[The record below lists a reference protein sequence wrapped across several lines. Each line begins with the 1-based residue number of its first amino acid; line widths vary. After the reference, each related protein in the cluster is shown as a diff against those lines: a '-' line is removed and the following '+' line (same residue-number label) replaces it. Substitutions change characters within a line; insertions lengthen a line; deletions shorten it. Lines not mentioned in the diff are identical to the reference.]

1 MQVEQEPAG
10 GAEETRIL
18 LVVPTLGKRI
28 EYLTQTLNSAFS
40 QGVAVD
46 VVVVLPA
53 GATQAR
59 DLAASYGADLL
70 DDPGSLSAAVNA
82 GLATASPQHVY
93 GNWIGDDDLLA
104 PGSLAATTAALDGD
118 PGAVVAYGQCT
129 YIDESGRELWVNKAG
144 RKAVWMLAWGPDL
157 IPQPGMLFR
166 LSDFR
171 AAGGLDE
178 TLQFAMDLDLL
189 LRLRRR
195 GRFIDVGRPVS
206 SFRWHSSSITV
217 SDRAASL
224 AESERV
230 KHRYLPSAL
239 RLAAPLWDA
248 PVRLA
253 THIAARR
260 VGARAAA
267 LAAAGSAATEEL

>member
-10 GAEETRIL
+10 GAEESRIL

-28 EYLTQTLNSAFS
+28 EYLTQTLDSAFS

-53 GATQAR
+53 GAAQAR
-59 DLAASYGADLL
+59 DLATSYGADLL

-82 GLATASPQHVY
+82 GLAGASPQHVY

-104 PGSLAATTAALDGD
+104 PGSLAATTAALDRD

-129 YIDESGRELWVNKAG
+129 YIDESGRQLWVNKAG
-144 RKAVWMLAWGPDL
+144 RKAVWLLPWGPDL

-171 AAGGLDE
+171 AVGGLDE

-195 GRFIDVGRPVS
+195 GKFTNVGGPVS
-206 SFRWHSSSITV
+206 SFRWHSRSITV

-230 KHRYLPSAL
+230 KHRYLPGLL
-239 RLAAPLWDA
+239 RPLAPLWDA
-248 PVRLA
+248 PVRRA

-260 VGARAAA
+260 VGARAETLVAR
-267 LAAAGSAATEEL
+267 THFTTKEP